1 MYIAAFVFGHD
12 VDSYFLRTLEN
23 AEWKLTRQYMYLH
36 SVLQVRRTLTLI
48 DLEWKLKMK
57 MATSKYEIWTTGTPN
72 SHESGKYISLPSYCK
87 KTHNLRFC
95 ECLLQKGFVWTP
107 IFLQRLVGSS
117 LWIIRRIPCGDITCS
132 ACSHTPLR
140 VSSDPI

>member
-48 DLEWKLKMK
+48 DLE
-57 MATSKYEIWTTGTPN
+57 
-72 SHESGKYISLPSYCK
+72 
-87 KTHNLRFC
+87 
-95 ECLLQKGFVWTP
+95 
-107 IFLQRLVGSS
+107 
-117 LWIIRRIPCGDITCS
+117 
-132 ACSHTPLR
+132 
-140 VSSDPI
+140 